1 MLRNVIRF
9 VMTGMLTVPLYL
21 FLEVA
26 FRNYMAT
33 DLDAHIGYMVLSLIG
48 AALTGYVLAHFLLI
62 GLERL
67 TKLIR
72 ISFDNMSAQ
81 EMLSGL
87 AGTVVGLVLA
97 LLLGNAIYKLPLVG
111 PYIYVLVA
119 FFFAYIGWMI
129 GTRRREDFISI
140 FPNFVSRG
148 RGARQKSPQ
157 VQPMGI
163 DKLVDTSVIID
174 GRIYDIAKS
183 GFIDGSLVVPNFVL
197 DELQKIADSSDSLK
211 RNRGRSGLD
220 VLGMMQKEDDIVVRI
235 EESDYPEIHEVDAKL
250 VKMGQDLGMPILT
263 NDYNLNKVAQ
273 LQGVKVLNIN
283 ELANALKPVVLP
295 GEQFKVKIMKEGKE
309 ASQGIGYLDDGTM
322 VVIENGKQLVGEI
335 VNVEVTSVLQTAA
348 GRMIFAK
355 PR

>member
-1 MLRNVIRF
+1 MLKNIIRL
-9 VMTGMLTVPLYL
+9 VMTGMVTVPLYL
-21 FLEVA
+21 LIGVGFRTYLATELEA
-26 FRNYMAT
+26 N
-33 DLDAHIGYMVLSLIG
+33 IGYMVLAVIG
-48 AALTGYVLAHFLLI
+48 AALSGYVVAHFLLI
-62 GLERL
+62 GLEKL
-67 TKLIR
+67 TKIIR
-72 ISFDNMSAQ
+72 TSFDNMSPQ
-81 EMLSGL
+81 EMLGGL
-87 AGTVVGLVLA
+87 AGMVVGLVLA
-97 LLLGNAIYKLPLVG
+97 LLLGNSIYKLPFVG
-111 PYIYVLVA
+111 PYFYVLVA

-129 GTRRREDFISI
+129 GTRRREDFMSI
-140 FPNFVSRG
+140 FPTIVTRG
-148 RGARQKSPQ
+148 RSGRLKTPH

-163 DKLVDTSVIID
+163 NKLVDTSVIID

-197 DELQKIADSSDSLK
+197 EELQKIADSSDSLK

-220 VLGMMQKEDDIVVRI
+220 ILGMMQKEDDIVVEI

-250 VKMGQDLGMPILT
+250 VKMGQDKGMPILT

-295 GEQFKVKIMKEGKE
+295 GEEFGVKIMKEGKE

-322 VVIENGKQLVGEI
+322 VVIENGKQLVGKI
-335 VNVEVTSVLQTAA
+335 ANVEVTSVLQTAA
-348 GRMIFAK
+348 GRMIFAR